1 MTKVNWGVISS
12 AKIATEHLIPAINK
26 SSNSRFYAIASRD
39 EKTAKKISKKFK
51 NVKYYGSYNK
61 LYKDKDVSIVYNP
74 LPNHLHLN
82 STIEACKNKKH
93 VLLEK
98 PITLKSN
105 EVDLL
110 INASKKYKV
119 IIKEA
124 FMVRYHPQWQW
135 IKKIIQKGELGKVKG
150 ISSIFSYSNSDPEN
164 IRNIKKYG
172 GGALYDIGCY
182 PILISRY
189 ILGKEPKK
197 VVATCIK
204 DKKFKTDILSSAILD
219 FDGIHSTFICSTQTN
234 KSQQVMILGT
244 KKTLVIENPF
254 NAMSNKSTFVVI
266 YKGNSIYRKDNQV
279 KEFLPSD
286 QYSNQVSVF
295 SNHVLKKT
303 KIDFGLQDSK
313 NNMKVIDS
321 MFKSIKEKKWINI

>member
-1 MTKVNWGVISS
+1 MRKVNWGVISS
-12 AKIATEHLIPAINK
+12 AKIATEHLISAINK
-26 SSNSRFYAIASRD
+26 SSNSRFYAIASRN
-39 EKTAKKISKKFK
+39 EKIAKKISKKFK
-51 NVKYYGSYNK
+51 KVKYYGNYDK
-61 LYKDKDVSIVYNP
+61 LYKDKDVSILYNP
-74 LPNHLHLN
+74 LPNHLHLK
-82 STIEACKNKKH
+82 STLEACKHKKH

-105 EVDLL
+105 EVDQL
-110 INASKKYKV
+110 IRVSKKYKV

-135 IKKIIQKGELGKVKG
+135 IKKIIKQGELGKVKG
-150 ISSIFSYSNSDPEN
+150 ISSIFSYSNFDPKN

-189 ILGKEPKK
+189 ILEKEPKK
-197 VVATCIK
+197 VVATCTK

-219 FDGIHSTFICSTQTN
+219 FNGVHSTFICSTQTN
-234 KSQQVMILGT
+234 MFQQVMILGT

-279 KEFLPSD
+279 KEFLPYD
-286 QYSNQVSVF
+286 QYSNQVSIF
-295 SNHVLKKT
+295 SNHILKKT
-303 KIDFGLQDSK
+303 KVDFGLQDAK
-313 NNMKVIDS
+313 NNMKVIDAI
-321 MFKSIKEKKWINI
+321 FKSLKDKKWINV